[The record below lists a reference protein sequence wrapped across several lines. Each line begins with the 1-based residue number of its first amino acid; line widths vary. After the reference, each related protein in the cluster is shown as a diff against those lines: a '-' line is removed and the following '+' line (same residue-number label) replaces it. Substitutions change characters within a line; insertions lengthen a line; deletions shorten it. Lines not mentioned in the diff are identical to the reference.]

1 MQVPPG
7 PRGRQ
12 VLGFFGRGSD
22 RNPLTFLRDTARRY
36 GPISYFRILHKHVY
50 VVDDAE
56 LIKEIL
62 VNQQHS
68 FERDT
73 GATLLRELLGD
84 ALITREEPL
93 HRERRRVLQPAFHRE
108 QIAHYAQIMSAETA
122 RFADEW
128 ANNET
133 INVREEM
140 RRLTLAIAGNALF
153 GTDCR
158 QSADEVSAVL
168 QRVTAK
174 TRWVAPMMILLEPLF
189 LAYRRHFPK
198 APSIIFGKERSQL
211 EAIISPILE
220 QRRGR
225 GSKDILSLILNA
237 RNEEDAPL
245 TDDEVRNEIVT
256 FMLAGHETTATALTW
271 THYLLA
277 QNPPVAERL
286 YQELDSVL
294 GDEPAGLNDVARLPY
309 TNAVFQEG
317 MRLYPPA
324 LAFARRTIRPVV
336 LAGYIVPRGA
346 SVFVSPYITQRNP
359 RYFVDPEQFRP
370 ERWLQSEPS
379 EQPAKFAYFPFGG
392 GAKMCIGESFA
403 RLEGVLALTNLGR
416 KWRIS
421 CSNRDSVAIG
431 VGMLL
436 RPDRAILLQVSE
448 RTRTGQAAPSL

>member
-1 MQVPPG
+1 MKVPPG

-12 VLGFFGRGSD
+12 VLASFGRGND

-36 GPISYFRILHKHVY
+36 GPISSFRILHKHVY
-50 VVDDAE
+50 LVDDAD

-84 ALITREEPL
+84 SLITREEPL

-108 QIAHYAQIMSAETA
+108 QIAHYAEIMSAETA
-122 RFADEW
+122 RFAGEW

-133 INVREEM
+133 IDVREEM

-153 GTDCR
+153 GTDC
-158 QSADEVSAVL
+158 SASAHQVSAVL
-168 QRVTAK
+168 QRVSGK
-174 TRWVAPMMILLEPLF
+174 VRWLAPMMILLEPLF
-189 LAYRRHFPK
+189 LAYRRRFPK
-198 APSIIFGKERSQL
+198 APSVLFRHERAQL

-220 QRRGR
+220 QRRGQ
-225 GSKDILSLILNA
+225 GGKDILSLILNA

-245 TDDEVRNEIVT
+245 SDDEVRNEIVT

-271 THYLLA
+271 TLYLLA

-286 YQELDSVL
+286 YRELDSAL
-294 GDEPAGLNDVARLPY
+294 DDKPATLEDVPRLPY
-309 TNAVFQEG
+309 TTAVFQEG

-324 LAFARRTIRPVV
+324 LAFARRTIQPVQ
-336 LAGYIVPRGA
+336 LGGYVVPRGA
-346 SVFVSPYITQRNP
+346 SVFVSPYITHRNP
-359 RYFVDPEQFRP
+359 RYFVDPEEFNP
-370 ERWLQSEPS
+370 DRWLS

-416 KWRIS
+416 KWAIS
-421 CSNRDSVAIG
+421 CLNGDTVGIG
-431 VGMLL
+431 LGMLL
-436 RPDRAILLQVSE
+436 RPERAILLRVSE
-448 RTRTGQAAPSL
+448 RTRAGQEAPFI

>member
-1 MQVPPG
+1 MKVPPG
-7 PRGRQ
+7 PRGLE
-12 VLGFFGRGSD
+12 VLRFFGRSSD

-50 VVDDAE
+50 VIDDAD
-56 LIKEIL
+56 LVKEVL
-62 VNQQHS
+62 VTQQHG

-108 QIAHYAQIMSAETA
+108 QIAHYAEIMSAESA

-128 ANNET
+128 TNDET

-158 QSADEVSAVL
+158 ESADEVSAVL

-174 TRWVAPMMILLEPLF
+174 TRWVAPLMILLEPFF
-189 LAYRRHFPK
+189 LAYRRRFPK
-198 APSIIFGKERSQL
+198 APSIIFGQERAQL

-220 QRRGR
+220 QRRG
-225 GSKDILSLILNA
+225 GGTKDILSLILNA

-271 THYLLA
+271 TLYLLA
-277 QNPPVAERL
+277 QNPSVAECF
-286 YQELDSVL
+286 YQELDMVL
-294 GDEPAGLNDVARLPY
+294 GAEPARLEDVPRLPY
-309 TNAVFQEG
+309 ASAVFQEG

-324 LAFARRTIRPVV
+324 LAFARKAIQAVE
-336 LAGYIVPRGA
+336 LAGYVIPRGA

-359 RYFVDPEQFRP
+359 RYFIDPEQFRP
-370 ERWLQSEPS
+370 ERWLHSEA
-379 EQPAKFAYFPFGG
+379 PAKFAYFPFGG

-421 CSNRDSVAIG
+421 CSNGDSIAIG

-448 RTRTGQAAPSL
+448 RTHAGQEAPSL